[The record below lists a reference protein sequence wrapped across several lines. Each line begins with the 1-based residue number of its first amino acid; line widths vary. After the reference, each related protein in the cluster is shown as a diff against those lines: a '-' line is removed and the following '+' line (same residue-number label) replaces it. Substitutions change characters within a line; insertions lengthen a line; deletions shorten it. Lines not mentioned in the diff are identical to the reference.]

1 MIKLKAY
8 AKLNLNLHIIP
19 RPLKNSLYPV
29 KFINCQLDLHDDLF
43 FERIKNKIKIISDNS
58 QLSKTENNL
67 IYKAAVLLKKNV
79 NDPSLGAKI
88 RLEKN
93 IPVKAGL
100 AGGSSDAASTLKGL
114 IKLWQIKITPNQLL
128 KIAGQLGKDVF
139 YCLKGGLCEV
149 LSDGKV
155 VNNLKLTLPKLFLV
169 IIVPDKN
176 KSSTGWMYQNLNKE
190 VIGKNLDKFE
200 KLKKAIIFKNNKEI
214 IDNLFND
221 FESLA
226 VNEFP
231 LFAKIKDDLVSN
243 GALKTLLA
251 GSGLAV
257 VGFFEEE
264 KKAKTTFNNL
274 KVKYKNILWTKT
286 I

>member
-19 RPLKNSLYPV
+19 RPLRNGLYPV

-43 FERIKNKIKIISDNS
+43 FERIKNKIKIISNNS
-58 QLSKTENNL
+58 QLPKTEDNL
-67 IYKAAVLLKKNV
+67 IYKAAVLLKKNI

-88 RLEKN
+88 RLKKN

-114 IKLWQIKITPNQLL
+114 IKLWHIKVTPNILL

-139 YCLKGGLCEV
+139 YCLKGGLCEI

-155 VNNLKLTLPKLFLV
+155 VNNLKTALPKLFLV

-176 KSSTGWMYQNLNKE
+176 KSSTEWMYQNLNKE
-190 VIGKNLDKFE
+190 IIGKNLDKFE
-200 KLKKAIIFKNNKEI
+200 KLKKAIILKNNKEI
-214 IDNLFND
+214 IENLFND
-221 FESLA
+221 FENLA
-226 VNEFP
+226 LNEFP
-231 LFAKIKDDLVSN
+231 LIAKIKDDLVKN

-257 VGFFEEE
+257 AGFFKEE
-264 KKAKTTFNNL
+264 KKAKITFNNL
-274 KVKYKNILWTKT
+274 KIKYKNILWTET